1 MYKKVILYGQD
12 DQGYFKPKFSYY
24 VDAYIDA
31 YIHLNNNIDTGDSF
45 DFAYYPLLY
54 IYAHILELTLKHF
67 KSIYAIIDQDEKI
80 KKEHDLKKLWDPS
93 VKKVLRDIPSRFTEE
108 RILFIGNLIDEVSK
122 INKYQEVFRYPDY
135 IASNKSSDYTD
146 MNISHLIK
154 SNDQL
159 EVIREINNQFLAV
172 EHLFS
177 DLKSLGLSFS
187 EVTKIE
193 KFVGA
198 SDIIK
203 YSDLEKQFKET
214 ACLVLIVLK
223 IHYPSVSFDK
233 SCKIPPREISLD
245 KVQEVINIS
254 MERQNIYNEISK
266 KYKSNGN
273 MGVSRE
279 EIIEQISDG
288 KLKYINELLKNK
300 LYSFSDLELS
310 ALTALMSLGRDRA
323 ELLYYLSRDLGIGG
337 ELKEQTIEYLLEKSP
352 LGMYL
357 EDALSFL

>member
-1 MYKKVILYGQD
+1 MY
-12 DQGYFKPKFSYY
+12 
-24 VDAYIDA
+24 
-31 YIHLNNNIDTGDSF
+31 
-45 DFAYYPLLY
+45 
-54 IYAHILELTLKHF
+54 
-67 KSIYAIIDQDEKI
+67 
-80 KKEHDLKKLWDPS
+80 
-93 VKKVLRDIPSRFTEE
+93 
-108 RILFIGNLIDEVSK
+108 
-122 INKYQEVFRYPDY
+122 
-135 IASNKSSDYTD
+135 
-146 MNISHLIK
+146 ISHLIK

-159 EVIREINNQFLAV
+159 EVIREINNQFLAI